1 MKGHALPGF
10 KQRDVLNADTVGNLN
25 IRQQLKPNA
34 GESREDFI
42 ARQNTA
48 DTSTRGEM
56 NRLSQELGNTTSPTA
71 RDSISNLYN
80 SEALSL
86 NRGKYLQSPA
96 LPQKTGDDAGE
107 NYLRPREQSTDSV
120 AEGSVN
126 LTLPKI
132 EALQERAYNQGDTAQ
147 ANYWSKQYDQMHKQL
162 VKDGKLNVKTKPKFG
177 GGWSDNPNVKGGY

>member
-1 MKGHALPGF
+1 MAFKMKG
-10 KQRDVLNADTVGNLN
+10 
-25 IRQQLKPNA
+25 
-34 GESREDFI
+34 
-42 ARQNTA
+42 TA
-48 DTSTRGEM
+48 FH
-56 NRLSQELGNTTSPTA
+56 
-71 RDSISNLYN
+71 
-80 SEALSL
+80 
-86 NRGKYLQSPA
+86 
-96 LPQKTGDDAGE
+96 QKTEEGG
-107 NYLRPREQSTDSV
+107 NYLYPREGMKKA